1 MGKIERKNIFDLYKL
16 RLKMY
21 RIKQVMMIIIP
32 VTFFMEID
40 WVLSLLFSYFNNEKG
55 DIIFDYMGID
65 GQYAIIASIIFIVV
79 MTYFNSFYKDYV
91 NNYPCNSKTIYL
103 SHFLTMNTVGIIW
116 MLQCTLNMVLGY
128 GLAKLIEQY
137 NDKLVV
143 VNEMVVK
150 NVVLFF
156 VMGLMW
162 IVFVTC
168 IMQFVSTVFR
178 KSIAASIVMVVLFV
192 SIFIWQ
198 RNNIIFDMAK
208 TVVNFYCF
216 ENNIWVYICKILI
229 TSVVC
234 FSAGLL
240 LEINIKDSKN
250 GNKVISAVL
259 LAITLMAAIMGI
271 SYITFENVNTYDDNP
286 VETKR
291 YQLNISNDV
300 KISIDDDIE
309 NQMMIHGYTVSAS
322 DNGETKPYVEIVRHA
337 PEIPKDNVKDIYED
351 LEFDVYIKNNKLYIK
366 SKRKN
371 KMYLILSN
379 DVFLGNYTNIFN
391 HNINSYNTDVENY
404 CFSSYEVNVYL
415 PEKNIEQEESVGW
428 D

>member
-116 MLQCTLNMVLGY
+116 ILQCTLNMVLGY

-150 NVVLFF
+150 NVLLFF

-192 SIFIWQ
+192 SVFIWQ
-198 RNNIIFDMAK
+198 KNNIIFDIAK
-208 TVVNFYCF
+208 SVVNFYCF
-216 ENNIWVYICKILI
+216 ENNIWVCICKILI

-234 FSAGLL
+234 FSAGFW
-240 LEINIKDSKN
+240 LEVNVKDRKID
-250 GNKVISAVL
+250 NKAISAVL
-259 LAITLMAAIMGI
+259 FGIALMAAIMGT
-271 SYITFENVNTYDDNP
+271 SYVNFENVNTYDDNP

-291 YQLNISNDV
+291 YQLNISNDE

-309 NQMMIHGYTVSAS
+309 SQMMIHSYSISALE
-322 DNGETKPYVEIVRHA
+322 DGETEPYVEIVRHA
-337 PEIPKDNVKDIYED
+337 PEIHSDYIKDIYENM
-351 LEFDVYIKNNKLYIK
+351 EFNVYIKNHKMHIESKQQNKLYLVL
-366 SKRKN
+366 SK
-371 KMYLILSN
+371 
-379 DVFLGNYTNIFN
+379 DVFLGSFTNRFD
-391 HNINSYNTDVENY
+391 NSNVGYNTDVENY
-404 CFSSYEVNVYL
+404 YLSSYEVNVHIPKKY
-415 PEKNIEQEESVGW
+415 IVQEESVGW

>member
-116 MLQCTLNMVLGY
+116 ILQCTLNMVLGY

-150 NVVLFF
+150 NVLLFF

-216 ENNIWVYICKILI
+216 ENNIWVCICKILI
-229 TSVVC
+229 TSVV
-234 FSAGLL
+234 
-240 LEINIKDSKN
+240 
-250 GNKVISAVL
+250 
-259 LAITLMAAIMGI
+259 
-271 SYITFENVNTYDDNP
+271 
-286 VETKR
+286 
-291 YQLNISNDV
+291 
-300 KISIDDDIE
+300 
-309 NQMMIHGYTVSAS
+309 
-322 DNGETKPYVEIVRHA
+322 
-337 PEIPKDNVKDIYED
+337 
-351 LEFDVYIKNNKLYIK
+351 
-366 SKRKN
+366 
-371 KMYLILSN
+371 
-379 DVFLGNYTNIFN
+379 
-391 HNINSYNTDVENY
+391 
-404 CFSSYEVNVYL
+404 
-415 PEKNIEQEESVGW
+415 
-428 D
+428 